1 MLLANDKT
9 LSFLYKDDENGLYF
23 YLGYPL
29 KLTGTER
36 AIIEALL
43 KRGNEYVSSEML
55 ENEIGCSKGS
65 IGVHIS
71 SINAKAVEIGRRS
84 LIFSKRNI
92 GYKLSP

>member
-1 MLLANDKT
+1 MTTDKT
-9 LSFLYKDDENGLYF
+9 PSFLYLDEESGIYF

-36 AIIEALL
+36 AIIEVLI
-43 KRGNEYVSSEML
+43 KSESEYVSAAML
-55 ENEIGCSKGS
+55 EGEISSSRGS

-71 SINAKAVEIGRRS
+71 SINAKAVEIGGRN
-84 LIFSKRNI
+84 LIFSKRNL